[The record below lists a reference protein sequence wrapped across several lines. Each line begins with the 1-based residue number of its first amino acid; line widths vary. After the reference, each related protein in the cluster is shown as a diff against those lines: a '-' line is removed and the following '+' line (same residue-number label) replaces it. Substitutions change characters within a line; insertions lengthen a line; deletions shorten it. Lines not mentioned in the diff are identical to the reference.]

1 VQAPPQKVLCL
12 EDMEDAV
19 RAMPAWKQV
28 RRLHAAALEQQL
40 DQYID
45 PPSGCIQALFFELY
59 TTTLL

>member
-1 VQAPPQKVLCL
+1 MVRPRNVQAPPQKVLCL
-12 EDMEDAV
+12 DDMEDAV

-45 PPSGCIQALFFELY
+45 PPSGCV
-59 TTTLL
+59 